1 MPVILAT
8 QEAENRRIQVLSQSC
23 ANSSQDPNLKKNPSQ
38 ERASGVTQGVNP
50 EFKPQYCKKKK
61 EKPDTSGSL
70 IPAIL
75 ATEIRRMAVQGQ
87 SGQIVP

>member
-1 MPVILAT
+1 
-8 QEAENRRIQVLSQSC
+8 
-23 ANSSQDPNLKKNPSQ
+23 
-38 ERASGVTQGVNP
+38 VTQGVNP